1 MDIKDIYRIYLQHP
15 EITTDSRN
23 CPEGSIFLA
32 LKGTSFDG
40 NKFAA
45 KALEQ
50 GCSYAIV
57 DEPEYVDSTDERI
70 IVVNDALTTYKELAR
85 AHRRE
90 FSIPVVGITGTNGKT
105 TTKEL
110 ISAVLAEKF
119 RVLHTEAN
127 YNNDVGVPRTL
138 LRISKEHEIAV
149 IEMGASHPGDIDK
162 LVKYVEP
169 TCGMVTNVGRAH
181 IQGFGSFEGVKK
193 TKGELYDFL
202 KAHDELLFLNESN
215 ADLVQMAEERQIDR
229 IVGYGQPEAHPSVEG
244 EVISCTPFLKF
255 RWSHER
261 SQSEVQTHLIGSYN
275 LDNMLAAITI
285 GLHFG
290 VEPQQ
295 INHALENYIPS
306 NNRSQLEVTAHN
318 RLIVDAYN
326 ANPSSMAAAIDNFR
340 LLEADHKMAILG
352 DMKELGSVSEQEHQK
367 VVDLLKVNHIERVWL
382 VGEEFGKTQT
392 SYRKFANVDEV
403 KAEIA
408 RQRPEGQ
415 YILIK
420 GSNGTKLFQLPELL

>member
-70 IVVNDALTTYKELAR
+70 IVVNDALTTYKELAC

-181 IQGFGSFEGVKK
+181 LQGFGSFEGVKK

-202 KAHDELLFLNESN
+202 KAHDGLLFLNESN
-215 ADLVQMAEERQIDR
+215 TDLVQMAEERQIDR

-255 RWSHER
+255 RWSHKR

-367 VVDLLKVNHIERVWL
+367 VVDLLKVNHIENVWL